1 MKKSFISD
9 SKYVPWLHNQK
20 SMPPMKIIYL
30 FPLLIFICITQYS
43 FSQTATIDFQD
54 YQIDNQSKVDS
65 NVLLML
71 NPYKNSIQHSLS
83 AVIGFSIKGLTKRQP
98 ESALGNFMADAMK
111 AMAEKK
117 FNKKIDIA
125 FVNYGGIRSY
135 LPKGDI
141 TTGMI
146 YELMPFDNLIVLQEM
161 KGEVLQKFLD
171 KMAARDGWPVSG
183 LQMGIKDKKAVHI
196 VIGNQ
201 PFSKTTTYLVANSD
215 YIANGGDDCDML
227 RSIKQINI
235 NYLFREALIEYVLSM
250 TKQGKSIDTATENRI
265 VYAN

>member
-1 MKKSFISD
+1 MK
-9 SKYVPWLHNQK
+9 L
-20 SMPPMKIIYL
+20 IYL
-30 FPLLIFICITQYS
+30 FPLLVFICITHYS
-43 FSQTATIDFQD
+43 FSQTATIDFED
-54 YQIDNQSKVDS
+54 YRIDNQSNVDS
-65 NVLLML
+65 SIIMML
-71 NPYKNSIQHSLS
+71 KPYKDSIQHSMT
-83 AVIGFSIKGLTKRQP
+83 AVIGFSIKGLAKRQP

-146 YELMPFDNLIVLQEM
+146 YELMPFDNLVVLQEV

-183 LQMGIKDKKAVHI
+183 LQMGIKNKKAVNI
-196 VIGNQ
+196 LIGNQ
-201 PFSKTTTYLVANSD
+201 PISKTTTYLVANSD

-227 RSIKQINI
+227 RGIEQINI
-235 NYLFREALIEYVLSM
+235 NYLFRDALIEYVLSM
-250 TKQGKSIDTATENRI
+250 TRQGKSIDTVTENRI

>member
-1 MKKSFISD
+1 
-9 SKYVPWLHNQK
+9 
-20 SMPPMKIIYL
+20 MPPMKFIHFI
-30 FPLLIFICITQYS
+30 PLLIFIGITQYS
-43 FSQTATIDFQD
+43 FSQTAIIDFED
-54 YQIDNQSKVDS
+54 YKIDNQLKVDS
-65 NVLLML
+65 SIIKML
-71 NPYKNSIQHSLS
+71 KPYKDSIQHSMYT
-83 AVIGFSIKGLTKRQP
+83 VIGFSLKGLTKKQP
-98 ESALGNFMADAMK
+98 ESALGNFMADGMK

-146 YELMPFDNLIVLQEM
+146 YELMPFDNLIVLQEV
-161 KGEVLQKFLD
+161 KGDILQQYLD

-183 LQMGIKDKKAVHI
+183 LQMGIKDKKAVNI
-196 VIGNQ
+196 LIGNQ

-215 YIANGGDDCDML
+215 YIANGGDGCDML
-227 RSIKQINI
+227 RGIEQINI

>member
-1 MKKSFISD
+1 MKFI
-9 SKYVPWLHNQK
+9 HF
-20 SMPPMKIIYL
+20 I
-30 FPLLIFICITQYS
+30 PLLIFIGITQYS
-43 FSQTATIDFQD
+43 FSQTAIIDFED
-54 YQIDNQSKVDS
+54 YKIDNQLKVDS
-65 NVLLML
+65 SIIKML
-71 NPYKNSIQHSLS
+71 KPYKDSIQHSMYT
-83 AVIGFSIKGLTKRQP
+83 VIGFSLKGLTKKQP
-98 ESALGNFMADAMK
+98 ESALGNFMADGMK

-146 YELMPFDNLIVLQEM
+146 YELMPFDNLIVLQEV
-161 KGEVLQKFLD
+161 KGDILQQYLD

-183 LQMGIKDKKAVHI
+183 LQMGIKDKKAVNI
-196 VIGNQ
+196 LIGNQ

-215 YIANGGDDCDML
+215 YIANGGDGCDML
-227 RSIKQINI
+227 RGIEQINI
-235 NYLFREALIEYVLSM
+235 NYLFRDALIEYVLSM
-250 TKQGKSIDTATENRI
+250 TRQGKSIDTLTENRI